1 MDDGANLAERIALE
15 LLRHDGSA
23 VIWQAQVTAATAYRV
38 GQAKAAEILLKIAD
52 AAEEI
57 LRRDVEREMSWHR
70 PREISGWVAGVG
82 GLRD

>member
-23 VIWQAQVTAATAYRV
+23 VIWQAQVTAAAAYRV
-38 GQAKAAEILLKIAD
+38 GQAKAAEILIKIAD
-52 AAEEI
+52 AAEEV

-70 PREISGWVAGVG
+70 QHQVPGWVAGVG
-82 GLRD
+82 GSRD